1 MNSQEI
7 NNDAQQQLSGGLTL
21 GEMWNI
27 LLRYKLFILT
37 FPIIA
42 ILISSF
48 ALFIKKPEKQI
59 WRAEGI
65 LKLGTFTDQKTSW
78 NVESVSTLLT
88 QFRETS
94 IDSPEKNDW
103 TLYRGSLSVIS
114 LPMNLVRIRVEGSS
128 PEEAK
133 DFVELIVNRLK
144 EIQKEAFSGD
154 LKYYKIQSEE
164 IQNQIQRLKEVRK
177 QLLQFHKTS
186 LPGHNMM
193 AVVSFMELLGNI
205 DDDLFKLKIKLRN
218 YEKKITSFED
228 KLLFVSVKKIPP
240 RFVPSTKKQ
249 IIEASGFLGLLL
261 GVLMAF
267 IMNSFRKRDDDLVSV
282 VQRTPERPN
291 FGQK

>member
-1 MNSQEI
+1 MNSEEI

-65 LKLGTFTDQKTSW
+65 LKLGTFTDQKINW
-78 NVESVSTLLT
+78 NVELVSILLT
-88 QFRETS
+88 QFRKTS
-94 IDSPEKNDW
+94 IDSPEQNDW

-114 LPMNLVRIRVEGSS
+114 LPMNLIRIRVEGSS

-133 DFVELIVNRLK
+133 DFIELIVNRLN
-144 EIQKEAFSGD
+144 EIQKEAFSVD
-154 LKYYKIQSEE
+154 LQYYKIQSEE
-164 IQNQIQRLKEVRK
+164 IQNQIQRLKEIRK
-177 QLLQFHKTS
+177 QLLQFHKIS
-186 LPGHNMM
+186 LPTHNMM
-193 AVVSFMELLGNI
+193 AVVSFMELLEDI
-205 DDDLFKLKIKLRN
+205 RLLRS

-240 RFVPSTKKQ
+240 RFAPSTKKQ

-267 IMNSFRKRDDDLVSV
+267 IMNSFRKREDDLVSV
-282 VQRTPERPN
+282 VQGTPERHN
-291 FGQK
+291 FGKK